1 MNTAAK
7 IMRKIP
13 NPPPLAGGAGGGTCV
28 DADDGARGGVER
40 EALEDILPV
49 RSESEMVRFARRN
62 VRKAAKT
69 DRETD

>member
-1 MNTAAK
+1 VGDEDASREEASE
-7 IMRKIP
+7 
-13 NPPPLAGGAGGGTCV
+13 GVGSV